1 LRLSFYETMINMETV
16 PEPSRQQE
24 IVQSIRVIDYKLQQ
38 AQSSQEFAALE
49 KQLANALED
58 MLRQVTTKFE

>member
-1 LRLSFYETMINMETV
+1 METS

-38 AQSSQEFAALE
+38 AQNSQEFADLE
-49 KQLANALED
+49 KQLACALED